1 LLRFVKPGG
10 QIGIVL
16 PGIANEW
23 TADPPAHLAPHW
35 RKYWDFWSFH
45 SPDWWRRHWE
55 KAGLVDVERADLVP
69 DGWKYWLDWDEASFT
84 LGVESAR
91 FPGERPEWIETM
103 RVDAG
108 RNLGFTRVVARRR

>member
-1 LLRFVKPGG
+1 
-10 QIGIVL
+10 
-16 PGIANEW
+16 
-23 TADPPAHLAPHW
+23 
-35 RKYWDFWSFH
+35 
-45 SPDWWRRHWE
+45 
-55 KAGLVDVERADLVP
+55 LVDVERADLVP